1 MSEPSPVVYQGTP
14 DIHGFNITWAS
25 NTTVT
30 VSSGTCLDTNLIN
43 TFSTSVS
50 TTLDISG
57 RGLNALDDGTVAA
70 STVYAVY
77 LISSYLGAKSTGF
90 IISKLSVPI
99 FPAGYDMFR
108 RVGWVVTDASSHII
122 NITQTGSDS
131 VRTYAYDPAVSV
143 LAGGTSNTPQT
154 PVDLSMAVPPIV
166 TKVVF
171 SAAYGGDSVGNGCN
185 MQPLGSTNAS
195 YITLAV
201 QQVTN
206 TVFSQVVCMSGVV
219 GGAAGVS
226 YQCGAGAGVSLDVLS
241 FEDYL

>member
-1 MSEPSPVVYQGTP
+1 MSEPSPIVYQGTP

-25 NTTVT
+25 NTTVV
-30 VSSGTCLDTNLIN
+30 VSAGTLLDNTLVN
-43 TFSTSVS
+43 TFSTSVP
-50 TTLDISG
+50 TTLNISVTG
-57 RGLNALDDGTVAA
+57 INALDDGTVAA

-77 LISSYLGAKSTGF
+77 LISSYLGNKPTGF
-90 IISKLSVPI
+90 IISKLPVPI

-108 RVGWVVTDASSHII
+108 RVGWVVTDGSSHII

-131 VRTYAYDPAVSV
+131 VRVYAYDPAVSV
-143 LAGGTSNTPQT
+143 LSGGVSNVPQT

-166 TKVVF
+166 TKVLF
-171 SAAYGGDSVGNGCN
+171 SASYGGDSVGNGAN

-195 YITLAV
+195 YITMAV
-201 QQVTN
+201 QQVVTN
-206 TVFSQVVCMSGVV
+206 VFSQVTCMTGVV

-226 YQCGAGAGVSLDVLS
+226 YQCGAGAGLSLDVLS